1 MYNRLYKSQH
11 NESVDEY
18 QPTRTEEAQTDLLIL
33 DRIFEIADKLDAP
46 NLDTDD
52 HLYWVNQIRSN
63 ADKLTQ
69 HAERRAVTP
78 QIKPTLEIKING
90 NVIELNNA

>member
-1 MYNRLYKSQH
+1 MRTKFLKSQL

-18 QPTRTEEAQTDLLIL
+18 QPTRAEEAQTDLLIL

-52 HLYWVNQIRSN
+52 HLYWVNQ
-63 ADKLTQ
+63 KGPML
-69 HAERRAVTP
+69 
-78 QIKPTLEIKING
+78 INLSSVQREG
-90 NVIELNNA
+90 L

>member
-1 MYNRLYKSQH
+1 MRTKFLKSQL

-18 QPTRTEEAQTDLLIL
+18 QPTQEEEAQTDLLIL

-52 HLYWVNQIRSN
+52 HLYWVNQ
-63 ADKLTQ
+63 KGPML
-69 HAERRAVTP
+69 
-78 QIKPTLEIKING
+78 INLSSVQREG
-90 NVIELNNA
+90 L